1 MSYNYST
8 ARTAN
13 PYTEQVETPATENAL
28 NGGFENWSGFYT
40 LDDWDYE
47 ELGDLATDETKTTRS
62 TDSNTGTYACE
73 LETYH
78 EAEVETGDLF
88 VSNVLIP
95 DVSLAVD
102 DTIQV
107 RAYNK
112 RVTGTAKL
120 YVLYM
125 YENSNDHEEYYFNF
139 SGSDIGTWTSP
150 DGGPTT
156 DMYEEM
162 AIGDNSYVQRTS
174 TEATYPATLVQDAQ
188 VFIFALSSVTGQKIL
203 LDDVEVLVNST
214 DTVTNGN
221 FESWTAMTITTGWD
235 VTNTDSTIESSE
247 DSHTGTY
254 ALKVTGSATNSTVP
268 VISQGVENSNIYAE
282 YDVSIW
288 GKVDTHDPASNIRI
302 WILDNTDLEDTGQY
316 WDGSDWQNMST
327 GGTLTEGEA
336 ITAITAQTYTEI
348 SGVVDNSDN
357 GEVCVYMT
365 VNGAAAVAYIDDL
378 SIETP
383 EEYTSANF
391 YDIKLK
397 VAEDDLEDDSTL
409 LRILD
414 EDDEVLFS
422 INGNAVINN
431 GVIKEAVTEVQ
442 NSPYNVTSTDSILLV
457 EYTTTGASS
466 IVIPNDE
473 CEEGRILTIMDKSGN
488 ANTNNITISTEGSG
502 TINGSA
508 TLVISTNRDFKR
520 IVCDDNDNWYIIG

>member
-1 MSYNYST
+1 MSYNYNT
-8 ARTAN
+8 ARTSR
-13 PYTEQVETPATENAL
+13 PYTEQDEHAAVENTL
-28 NGGFENWSGFYT
+28 NGGFENWSGFFIP
-40 LDDWDYE
+40 DDWDYE
-47 ELGDLATDETKTTRS
+47 ELGDLATDETKTVRS

-78 EAEVETGDLF
+78 EAEVEAGDLF
-88 VSNVLIP
+88 VSNVLMP
-95 DVSLAVD
+95 DVTLAVD
-102 DTIQV
+102 DTVRV

-125 YENSNDHEEYYFNF
+125 YENSSDHEDYYFNF
-139 SGSDIGTWTSP
+139 SGVDIGTWTVT
-150 DGGPTT
+150 DEGPTA

-162 AIGDNSYVQRTS
+162 AIGDNTYAQRLS
-174 TEATYPATLVQDAQ
+174 AEATLPSTNVSDAR
-188 VFIFALSSVTGQKIL
+188 VFIFALSSTTGQKIL

-214 DTVTNGN
+214 DTVTNGG
-221 FESWTAMTITTGWD
+221 FENWTAMAVTNGWD

-288 GKVDTHDPASNIRI
+288 GKVDIHDPASNIRI
-302 WILDNTDLEDTGQY
+302 WILDNTDLADTSQY

-336 ITAITAQTYTEI
+336 ITSITAQTYTEI
-348 SGVVDNSDN
+348 SGAVDNSDN
-357 GEVCVYMT
+357 GEICVYMT

-383 EEYTSANF
+383 SEFVATDF
-391 YDIKLK
+391 YDLVLK
-397 VAEDDLEDDSTL
+397 VAKDDLEDDSTL

-414 EDDEVLFS
+414 ENDVELFNIS
-422 INGNAVINN
+422 GDAVINN
-431 GVIKEAVTEVQ
+431 GVLKEAVTEVQ
-442 NSPYNVTSTDSILLV
+442 ESPYNVTSTDSVLLV
-457 EYTTTGASS
+457 EYTSTGASS

-473 CEEGRILTIMDKSGN
+473 SNQGRILTIMDKSGN
-488 ANTNNITISTEGSG
+488 SNTNNITISTEGSG

-508 TLVISTNRDFKR
+508 TLVISTDLDYVR